1 LKVNIVLSLVGTAEP
16 ANRSLAWIEGFAI
29 MVAVIVCSLV
39 TAINNYQKE
48 KQFLKL
54 NEVADSRKK
63 VTLIRNG
70 DTVELHQDELV
81 VGDVITLS

>member
-1 LKVNIVLSLVGTAEP
+1 
-16 ANRSLAWIEGFAI
+16 

-63 VTLIRNG
+63 VTLVRG
-70 DTVELHQDELV
+70 GVQLELHQDELV
-81 VGDVITLS
+81 VGDIVTLAEGM